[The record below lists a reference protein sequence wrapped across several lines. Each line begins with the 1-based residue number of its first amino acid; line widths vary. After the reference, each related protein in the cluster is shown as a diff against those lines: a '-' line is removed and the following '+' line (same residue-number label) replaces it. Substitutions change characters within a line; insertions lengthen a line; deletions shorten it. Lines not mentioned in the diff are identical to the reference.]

1 MAKPNSDQ
9 EILLMRS
16 KARVI
21 NKMKTISEW
30 SELNHLELLSIELGI
45 LRKSS
50 VRRHGATRWK
60 GNLVFEK
67 GKFSNPDVVDIHP
80 KLLNPEWRDYLDFV
94 MYHEF
99 IHCMGFK
106 NHDSDFRRLEGLW
119 DFDVNRA
126 SSFSSKLRLDNS
138 KYHWVCSECD
148 NKYPR
153 SRKSNGRYLCRDCKI
168 PLIDRKNFD

>member
-1 MAKPNSDQ
+1 MVKPTSDQ
-9 EILLMRS
+9 ELILLRS

-21 NKMKTISEW
+21 NKMKTISAW
-30 SELNHLELLSIELGI
+30 SDLNFLQLLSIELGV

-60 GNLVFEK
+60 QNVSFEK

-80 KLLNPEWRDYLDFV
+80 KLLKFEWRDYLDFV

-106 NHDSDFRRLEGLW
+106 NHDSDFRKLENLW
-119 DFDVNRA
+119 GFDMERA
-126 SSFSSKLRLDNS
+126 VMFSSKLRQENS
-138 KYHWVCSECD
+138 KYHWVCNTCE
-148 NKYPR
+148 KIYPR
-153 SRKSNGRYLCRDCKI
+153 SRKSNGRYLCGDCKTT
-168 PLIDRKNFD
+168 LVDRKNLG